1 MEVRRLKKLLILLC
15 LSLLVGCGEQPLTVR
30 STLEGDSYLRKNSQ
44 ALSEE
49 QFLSLSSEQQLL
61 GGDDYELF
69 KNLMKEHVNTRYLL
83 IDDRIYRYSQ
93 SDKLLYVADWVEE
106 EGEYKLNTLVFQ

>member
-1 MEVRRLKKLLILLC
+1 MPQPACGVRRATINRTLDIRRRQLL
-15 LSLLVGCGEQPLTVR
+15 TK
-30 STLEGDSYLRKNSQ
+30 KNSQ
-44 ALSEE
+44 ALSQE